1 MQNMEMH
8 DIISEIRE
16 VIATLRI
23 VGTSIIGN
31 DGSLIDYDL
40 LSDSI
45 LGQANHL
52 EKIANMV
59 AELSKGEVQEYK
71 SLT

>member
-1 MQNMEMH
+1 MQDMEMH
-8 DIISEIRE
+8 EVINEIRE
-16 VIATLRI
+16 VSATLRI
-23 VGTSIIGN
+23 MGMSVVTTIEV
-31 DGSLIDYDL
+31 DPDL

-52 EKIANMV
+52 EKIANM
-59 AELSKGEVQEYK
+59 AAKISKGEGQEYK

>member
-8 DIISEIRE
+8 DVISEIRE

-23 VGTSIIGN
+23 MGMSVVNTIEV
-31 DGSLIDYDL
+31 DPDL